1 MQSQA
6 PKSPCPPRVSV
17 APARFW
23 SLTNL
28 EEHSLRGIS
37 NVAIV
42 WENFFPSE
50 IQHGFLSFPRSCWQH
65 SFQGFSKVQIGFQ
78 HSLLTAQFLHYSTV
92 ERAQIWKSD
101 DLGWNVSSASHQC
114 SWTSGVSSPSL
125 SFLIDPEESNRYL
138 VVLLQGLNE
147 ITYLVVVTLFA

>member
-1 MQSQA
+1 MCVWLHQGFRSKWNIWGLIFTVLFEGQKGSLLKLPEKMAVSDILYILFSPHQWTMQSQA

-50 IQHGFLSFPRSCWQH
+50 IQHGFLSFP
-65 SFQGFSKVQIGFQ
+65 SFSF
-78 HSLLTAQFLHYSTV
+78 FLFFFLPLPYLEQSTQ
-92 ERAQIWKSD
+92 E
-101 DLGWNVSSASHQC
+101 
-114 SWTSGVSSPSL
+114 
-125 SFLIDPEESNRYL
+125 
-138 VVLLQGLNE
+138 
-147 ITYLVVVTLFA
+147 FAW